1 LVRTHF
7 LYRDFAD
14 DVALLAKLLEL
25 LVPAHE
31 MMASENFAAD
41 YTCYHRRQIVYTKYG
56 KQVTSSY
63 WPTVLYR
70 TLMVYSTLQV
80 LLILDEHFFSAFSDT
95 VHKSTN
101 QTNDIIHIYSCIIHN
116 LWQAAAQQAF
126 HQQCVCVLVLYTLNK
141 TPISD
146 LNT

>member
-1 LVRTHF
+1 MSLS
-7 LYRDFAD
+7 LPSY
-14 DVALLAKLLEL
+14 LLL
-25 LVPAHE
+25 LVPALE

-41 YTCYHRRQIVYTKYG
+41 YTCYHQRQIVYTESG
-56 KQVTSSY
+56 KLVTSAS

-70 TLMVYSTLQV
+70 TPMVYSTLQEV
-80 LLILDEHFFSAFSDT
+80 LMILDEHFFSAFSDT

-101 QTNDIIHIYSCIIHN
+101 QTNDIIHIHSCIIHN

-146 LNT
+146 LNK